1 MSSNACPP
9 GRSSN
14 RTRGTVIT
22 RTLRAMTVSLVG
34 AGPGDPGLLTLKGA
48 ELLRRAEVVIHDR
61 LVHPEVLALAPP
73 TAELI
78 SAAKEPRRPTMTQD
92 EINALLVERG
102 RLGQRVVRLKGGDP
116 FIFAR
121 GGEEAEALTAAG
133 VAFEIV
139 PGISSA
145 IAGPAYAGVPVT
157 YRQESLS
164 VTIVTGHE
172 DPASEATVD
181 WEQLAKLGGTIV
193 VLMGAARAN
202 EIATRLIAGGLAGDT
217 PVAAIRWAT
226 YPDQHAQRMTLD
238 ELRHAALRSPTVIVV
253 GRVAARHLDWL
264 PFS

>member
-1 MSSNACPP
+1 
-9 GRSSN
+9 
-14 RTRGTVIT
+14 
-22 RTLRAMTVSLVG
+22 MTVWLVG
-34 AGPGDPGLLTLKGA
+34 AGPGDPGLITLKGA
-48 ELLRRAEVVIHDR
+48 ELLRLAEVVVHDR
-61 LVHPEVLALAPP
+61 LVHPALLAFAPAE
-73 TAELI
+73 AELI

-102 RLGQRVVRLKGGDP
+102 RRGQRVVRLKGGDP

-133 VAFEIV
+133 VPYEIV

-172 DPASEATVD
+172 DPSSDETVD
-181 WEQLAKLGGTIV
+181 WEQLAKLRGTIV

-202 EIATRLIAGGLAGDT
+202 EIAARLLAGGLAPDT
-217 PVAAIRWAT
+217 PVAAIRSAT
-226 YPDQHAQRMTLD
+226 YPEQEVERMALD
-238 ELRHAALRSPTVIVV
+238 GLLRATLRSPVVIVI
-253 GRVAARHLDWL
+253 GRVAARELDWH
-264 PFS
+264 PFG